1 MPYSEASYK
10 ASQKYRANK
19 IKRVPL
25 DMQIADYEKLKSYSE
40 SRSESVNGFIKRAIS
55 EAMERDGGAALEIAQ
70 NGPESTPGAGVVSLP
85 FKAVRAAQESA
96 ETGKQSTPV
105 DKVKAAEELFRILGD
120 LGTVDL
126 DKARCERLGIMY
138 LPPDTLEIAQQ
149 AAERTGETVVDF
161 MARAVAEQQKRDD
174 RSFKMGINPS

>member
-55 EAMERDGGAALEIAQ
+55 ETMARDGGMAQEITGKPA
-70 NGPESTPGAGVVSLP
+70 ESTQGGGVVSLP
-85 FKAVRAAQESA
+85 SEALRTAQEAA
-96 ETGKQSTPV
+96 ETGKQPAPV
-105 DKVKAAEELFRILGD
+105 DRAKAWGNILETFSD
-120 LGTVDL
+120 VGTVDS
-126 DKARCERLGIMY
+126 DKARCECPGIMY
-138 LPPDTLEIAQQ
+138 LPPDTLEAAQQ

-161 MARAVAEQQKRDD
+161 VARAVAEQQIRDD